1 MLFRSQREGR
11 RRRRLEALR
20 SETRTIVVYEAPH
33 RAQAFLADLAAIF
46 GTRTIV
52 LGRELTKIHETVVRG
67 TAAEVSAQLGAGDVR
82 GEIAVAIAG
91 YDRDRAEVVVD
102 DDRLAIAWAEE
113 LEAAGGSTRDALKA
127 VAKRLSLKKPEV
139 WRRLAERGLVR
150 D

>member
-1 MLFRSQREGR
+1 
-11 RRRRLEALR
+11 
-20 SETRTIVVYEAPH
+20 VYEAPH